1 MHTLQV
7 NQQLVAKIS
16 DYGMSHLRKT
26 AQGAEH
32 TVKPIWTA
40 PEVNG
45 VLSSD
50 VYRKTSSKLYCR
62 TARSQCHMIYA
73 QVLKSSAYGK
83 ASDVYSFGVLLWEIF
98 TRQVPFSHKKDTAH
112 VQLIQ
117 DIVNGERPIVPLLCP
132 ARLNEV
138 INFHMTLQM

>member
-40 PEVNG
+40 PEVNV

-50 VYRKTSSKLYCR
+50 
-62 TARSQCHMIYA
+62 IYQKHHQSCTVA
-73 QVLKSSAYGK
+73 QRGLS
-83 ASDVYSFGVLLWEIF
+83 I
-98 TRQVPFSHKKDTAH
+98 
-112 VQLIQ
+112 
-117 DIVNGERPIVPLLCP
+117 
-132 ARLNEV
+132 
-138 INFHMTLQM
+138 M